1 MDRNPKVLYKG
12 LVVGIIVLFIGLA
25 VQPAIAQPEIID
37 FKPKNIDME
46 ELTAK
51 INEKFTT
58 DNNWTYPLLKIFLYI
73 ISIIVVYL
81 VCVPL
86 EILFVIYL
94 VIVKILSGY

>member
-58 DNNWTYPLLKIFLYI
+58 DNNWTFPFLKIFLYI
-73 ISIIVVYL
+73 IFIYL

>member
-1 MDRNPKVLYKG
+1 MKQRTICKTLTVAVIL
-12 LVVGIIVLFIGLA
+12 LFLGVS
-25 VQPAIAQPEIID
+25 VQPAIAQPEKID
-37 FKPKNIDME
+37 FKYKNIDIE

-73 ISIIVVYL
+73 ISIIAVYL

>member
-1 MDRNPKVLYKG
+1 MKQRTIFKALAVA
-12 LVVGIIVLFIGLA
+12 VIILFLGLA
-25 VQPAIAQPEIID
+25 IQPSVAQPDIID
-37 FKPKNIDME
+37 FKPKNIDTE

-58 DNNWTYPLLKIFLYI
+58 DYNWTYPLLKICLYI
-73 ISIIVVYL
+73 ISIIAVYL